1 MLLSSGMDIHAYSSG
16 SLPSRLEPLQ
26 ALQSLSMG
34 AFVCAIIHPCDLALE
49 DPLLE
54 KAAKNSQHEPLFKL
68 LEIWVWKLRHT
79 MLADHPPSYSPH
91 VHVRNCKHTHSLVF
105 TVEHMATVRWPV
117 GKQRVCRLTMRT
129 VWAKTWVIWCL
140 FGQVAPCDHGSQH
153 RTGAHL
159 QKKTKKKTKRWRE
172 REREMQQ
179 KE

>member
-16 SLPSRLEPLQ
+16 SLPSRLVPLQ
-26 ALQSLSMG
+26 ALWSLSMG

-49 DPLLE
+49 HPV
-54 KAAKNSQHEPLFKL
+54 AKNSQYEPSFRL
-68 LEIWVWKLRHT
+68 LEIWIWQLRHA

-91 VHVRNCKHTHSLVF
+91 VHVRNCKHTRSLVF

-140 FGQVAPCDHGSQH
+140 FGQVTPCDHGSQH

-159 QKKTKKKTKRWRE
+159 QKTPQRDGE